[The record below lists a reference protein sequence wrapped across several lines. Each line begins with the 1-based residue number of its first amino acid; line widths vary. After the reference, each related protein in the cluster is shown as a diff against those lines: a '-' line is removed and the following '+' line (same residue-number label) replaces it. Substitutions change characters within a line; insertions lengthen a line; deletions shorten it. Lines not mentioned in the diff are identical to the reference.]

1 MGRRSRAAVAD
12 EPRRDLTPLIDVVF
26 LLIVFFMVAAEFSN
40 VEFEELTLPVADQ
53 ARPDE
58 SAGVRQVT
66 LNVRADGTLRCR
78 GRLLSGAA
86 GEPGLPLDDY
96 LRAEAA
102 GLPRGAGGRSPLVVT
117 VRADAAADFGHV
129 QEILDA
135 CCSNAIFATSLGAS
149 PEGE

>member
-53 ARPDE
+53 AREANFVCGP
-58 SAGVRQVT
+58 VVT
-66 LNVRADGTLRCR
+66 VNVLADGRVRVR
-78 GRLLSGAA
+78 GRSFAKGAS
-86 GEPGLPLDDY
+86 EEGLQLRDY
-96 LRAEAA
+96 LRTEVA
-102 GLPRGAGGRSPLVVT
+102 GHGRDTAGASTLRLN